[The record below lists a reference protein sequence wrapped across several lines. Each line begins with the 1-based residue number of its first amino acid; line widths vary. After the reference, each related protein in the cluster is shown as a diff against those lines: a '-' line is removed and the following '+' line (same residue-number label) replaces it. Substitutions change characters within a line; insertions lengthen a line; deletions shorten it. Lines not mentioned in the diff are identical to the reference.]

1 MCGFDTFKQYQ
12 DKEATLEVTDLT
24 HTKIEGSIFSFQ
36 LIPAEDLMVYLQGVT
51 KGGVKANAKV
61 IINICG
67 GEQLVTNG

>member
-12 DKEATLEVTDLT
+12 DKEATLEVTD
-24 HTKIEGSIFSFQ
+24 
-36 LIPAEDLMVYLQGVT
+36 LQGVT

-67 GEQLVTNG
+67 GEQLVTNGEYANGI